1 VNGIKEDEFE
11 AGTLRGMETAPA
23 FECTA
28 LSKSF
33 GRREILAGLSLRIEA
48 GETVGLLGANGA
60 GKTTLLK
67 ILLGLMPA
75 SAGSTAIAGERS
87 RSLSKMAR
95 GRIAYVPQT
104 PTQFA
109 WLTGQSMLKYIAAF
123 YPAFDWAYTRSL
135 AERWKVS
142 LKTPIGLLS
151 PGQQQRLSILRALG
165 PRPDF
170 VVLDEPIAALD
181 PATRMAVIEELTHEH
196 RERGI
201 SVIFSSHITA
211 DLQRFCTRF
220 IVLANETIALNETTE
235 ECRRLQRIT
244 VTGDEERLREL
255 TFEHCK
261 HVRKSRDGERVL
273 VCSTDRV
280 DALMAQ
286 LPPALAAAVDASED
300 LESIFSE
307 WMQ

>member
-1 VNGIKEDEFE
+1 
-11 AGTLRGMETAPA
+11 METGPA

-33 GRREILAGLSLRIEA
+33 GQREILANLNLRIET
-48 GETVGLLGANGA
+48 GQTVGLLGANGA

-67 ILLGLMPA
+67 ILLGLMPP
-75 SAGSTAIAGERS
+75 SAGSTAIGGEAS
-87 RSLSKMAR
+87 RSLSKGSR

-109 WLTGQSMLKYIAAF
+109 WLTGQSMLRYIAAF
-123 YPAFDWAYTRSL
+123 YPGFDWAYTRSL

-196 RERGI
+196 RERCV

-211 DLQRFCTRF
+211 DLQRLCTRF
-220 IVLANETIALNETTE
+220 IVLAEQTIALNETTE
-235 ECRRLQRIT
+235 ECRRLRRIT
-244 VTGDEERLREL
+244 VTGAEDLLRE
-255 TFEHCK
+255 FSFAHCR
-261 HVRKSRDGERVL
+261 HVRKSRECERVL
-273 VCSTDRV
+273 VCSAEHV
-280 DALMAQ
+280 DAFVAE
-286 LPPALAAAVDASED
+286 LPDTLAAAVDRSED
-300 LESIFSE
+300 LESVFSE

>member
-1 VNGIKEDEFE
+1 
-11 AGTLRGMETAPA
+11 METAPA

-109 WLTGQSMLKYIAAF
+109 WLTGQSML
-123 YPAFDWAYTRSL
+123 
-135 AERWKVS
+135 
-142 LKTPIGLLS
+142 
-151 PGQQQRLSILRALG
+151 
-165 PRPDF
+165 
-170 VVLDEPIAALD
+170 
-181 PATRMAVIEELTHEH
+181 
-196 RERGI
+196 
-201 SVIFSSHITA
+201 
-211 DLQRFCTRF
+211 
-220 IVLANETIALNETTE
+220 
-235 ECRRLQRIT
+235 
-244 VTGDEERLREL
+244 
-255 TFEHCK
+255 
-261 HVRKSRDGERVL
+261 
-273 VCSTDRV
+273 
-280 DALMAQ
+280 
-286 LPPALAAAVDASED
+286 
-300 LESIFSE
+300 
-307 WMQ
+307 